1 MGAPEMIHLKGQDKD
16 AAPRVVHNRN
26 TLGMSLLVR
35 VRSGA
40 GGAVAVVPFG
50 SAAAGCGTGF
60 RLGDPATLRAAWLSM
75 VGEQVGSQGAR
86 KLRRRD

>member
-16 AAPRVVHNRN
+16 AAPSMVHSRN

-40 GGAVAVVPFG
+40 GGAVAVVAFG

-60 RLGDPATLRAAWLSM
+60 RLGDPANSLRSAWLSM
-75 VGEQVGSQGAR
+75 VGEQRGSRRAR
-86 KLRRRD
+86 G